1 MKHIGYIT
9 LLFTLLFGLSACE
22 QTASVELESID
33 IAAATLE
40 DVYVL
45 QDFNLGDISLKA
57 IYDDGSVRYVPL
69 ESSMLTPNLAFIEA
83 GTHQAIVSYE
93 GFETTLELNIV
104 ANQEAL
110 LLYRFHQLGVF
121 DESIEAGY
129 DAWKDSLRA
138 SEIELQMVE
147 ERLYWRY
154 DDAAEWTMLFDFSD
168 FHGTDGTDGTDAQ
181 DIEFR
186 VIDDALVW
194 RYQHEQTWQHLYD
207 LSKLEGGAP
216 SDTIA
221 DFSLAK
227 DGMLAVL
234 SQVPEE
240 GRVSLGSGMVYD
252 ASETH
257 YYMFTN
263 HHVIDNHER
272 IDLYYERYGNRFEIP
287 FEDLEVLGMSERFD
301 IAVIRFS
308 SDVTFP
314 VTTFADSF
322 ALETVQPVYALG
334 HPGDLMHF
342 NSVTSGI
349 LSKQHVNMIL
359 EGTNAYFM
367 KHDAPINPGN
377 SGGPLLDQYGRIIG
391 MNTLKSIGDNVEGQG
406 YALPSN
412 TMQNILAQL
421 TEHGEAYRSFFGI
434 MITSGIFECDAMR
447 GVCVQ
452 DVTENTTAADLGL
465 QPGDVIKGIQTSAM
479 DAFLTIDNFYQFG
492 EVMQS
497 IAPHEPIRLMVSRD
511 GDTFETHDEPLGIH
525 PEDLED

>member
-1 MKHIGYIT
+1 MKYVRFIT
-9 LLFTLLFGLSACE
+9 LVVVMLFALSACSEGTEE
-22 QTASVELESID
+22 QTPTSIEIAQASLQ
-33 IAAATLE
+33 

-45 QDFNLGDISLKA
+45 QDFNVRDISLKVHFS
-57 IYDDGSVRYVPL
+57 DDSVRYVSL
-69 ESSMLTPNLAFIEA
+69 ETSMLSDDFAFLEA
-83 GTHQAIVSYE
+83 GTHRTTVSYQ
-93 GFETTLELNIV
+93 GLETELELRLV
-104 ANQEAL
+104 ANEEAK

-138 SEIELQMVE
+138 AEIELQIE
-147 ERLYWRY
+147 DDRLYWRY
-154 DDAAEWTMLFDFSD
+154 DDEVAWTKLIDFND
-168 FHGTDGTDGTDAQ
+168 FHGEDGSDGRDAK

-207 LSKLEGGAP
+207 LTNLEGGAP
-216 SDTIA
+216 GNPTV

-234 SQVPEE
+234 TQVPDE
-240 GRVSLGSGMVYD
+240 GRVSLGSGMVYA
-252 ASETH
+252 ASDTH

-263 HHVIDNHER
+263 HHVIENYER

-287 FEDLEVLGMSERFD
+287 FEDIEVLGMSERFD
-301 IAVIRFS
+301 IAVIRFT
-308 SDVTFP
+308 SDVSFP

-322 ALETVQPVYALG
+322 SLETVQPVYALG

-349 LSKQHVNMIL
+349 LSKRHVNMQL

-421 TEHGEAYRSFFGI
+421 SQQGEAYRSYFGI

-452 DVTENTTAADLGL
+452 DVTDQTTADDLGL
-465 QPGDVIKGIQTSAM
+465 LAGDVIKGIQTSSM
-479 DAFLTIDNFYQFG
+479 ETFLMIDNFYQFG

-497 IAPHEPIRLMVSRD
+497 IAPHEPIRLIVSRD
-511 GDTFETHDEPLGIH
+511 GDTFETHEEPLGVH
-525 PEDLED
+525 PEDQ